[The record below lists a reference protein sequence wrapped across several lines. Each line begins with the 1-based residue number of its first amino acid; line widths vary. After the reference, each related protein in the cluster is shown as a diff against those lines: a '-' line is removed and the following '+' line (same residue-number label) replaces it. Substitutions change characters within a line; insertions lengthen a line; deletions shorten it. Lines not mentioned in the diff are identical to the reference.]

1 MSINNEW
8 NRNVKFGLVNSEE
21 GLFISVNGM
30 KYYFM
35 KNSDIC
41 GLMRSII
48 MSSVK
53 EIQTTIKAR
62 RIKDNV
68 KYTKANEM
76 FIKATFTA
84 EDMELKEDYAMSF
97 TKIKEI
103 QKEKKKE
110 QVEIINNS
118 EISSDNNNNTVED
131 INTSNIF
138 KPVDIREALRTCEP
152 ALKHIEKPIIEQI
165 MEEVK
170 EETISKPIKEVVS
183 EPVKIEEKPKAVKSS
198 KPKAVK
204 SSKPKSVKKPVK
216 SSKPAL
222 KHIEKPIIEQ
232 IMEEVKEETISKPIK
247 EVVSEPVKEVVS
259 EPVKEVVSEPVKI
272 EDKAVKSSKPKSVK
286 KPVKSKKDSK
296 ELKIGGY
303 KITDKHISL
312 FNQIKEACIDL
323 GVSELKRD
331 EARKYKI
338 YYRNL
343 NDGTWGVLREQY
355 KTYMEKFA

>member
-1 MSINNEW
+1 MTINNEW

-84 EDMELKEDYAMSF
+84 DDMKLKEDYAMSF

-103 QKEKKKE
+103 QEEKKKK

-118 EISSDNNNNTVED
+118 EISSNNDNTVED
-131 INTSNIF
+131 NASNIF

-170 EETISKPIKEVVS
+170 EETVSEPIKEVVS
-183 EPVKIEEKPKAVKSS
+183 EPVKVEEKPKAVK
-198 KPKAVK
+198 K
-204 SSKPKSVKKPVK
+204 
-216 SSKPAL
+216 
-222 KHIEKPIIEQ
+222 
-232 IMEEVKEETISKPIK
+232 T
-247 EVVSEPVKEVVS
+247 
-259 EPVKEVVSEPVKI
+259 
-272 EDKAVKSSKPKSVK
+272 VKSSKPKSVK